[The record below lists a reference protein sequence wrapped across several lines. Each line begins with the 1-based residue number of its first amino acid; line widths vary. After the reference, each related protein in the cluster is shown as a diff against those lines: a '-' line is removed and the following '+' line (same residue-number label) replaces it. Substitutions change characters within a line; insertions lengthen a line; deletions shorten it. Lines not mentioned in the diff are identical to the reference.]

1 MIESIQDLWILT
13 RDGIVIFEHIVSEEI
28 SPDLFGAMIS
38 ALNTF
43 AVELSEGGISSFKL
57 QNHQFILIKKEDLI
71 FIAKT
76 LQKYQADKVKDEL
89 NELAVRFFNMF
100 PDISFSEWKGVHIEV
115 FQKFKKEL
123 IN

>member
-57 QNHQFILIKKEDLI
+57 QNHQFILIKKEGLI

-100 PDISFSEWKGVHIEV
+100 PDISFSVWKGVHIVV
-115 FQKFKKEL
+115 FQKFK
-123 IN
+123 

>member
-1 MIESIQDLWILT
+1 MVELIQDLWILT
-13 RDGIVIFEHIVSEEI
+13 RHGVVIFEHKVSEEI

-38 ALNTF
+38 ALNIF
-43 AVELSEGGISSFKL
+43 SEKLSEGGISSFKL
-57 QNHQFILIKKEDLI
+57 QNHQFILIKKGALF
-71 FIAKT
+71 FITKT

-100 PDISFSEWKGVHIEV
+100 PDISFSVWTGGYTKI
-115 FQKFKKEL
+115 FQKFKKEF